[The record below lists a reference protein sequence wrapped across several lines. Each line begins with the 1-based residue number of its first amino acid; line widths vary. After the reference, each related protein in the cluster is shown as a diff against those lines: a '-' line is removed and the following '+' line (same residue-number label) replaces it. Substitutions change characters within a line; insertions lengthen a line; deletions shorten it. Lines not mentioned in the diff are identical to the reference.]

1 MARRAILTAAQRA
14 ALLALPTERRDL
26 ARVWTLSEPELTFLA
41 RRRRDRNRLG
51 VALQLCALRYPGR
64 LLRPAEAVPP
74 AAVAF
79 VAEQLGVAAGALGG
93 YAVREPTKYEHS
105 SILQRAFG
113 FRPFEGIARREVE
126 PSSGG
131 SSRRPRPAARRPR
144 TSSRSW
150 RPSRGR
156 AGSPQGCARS
166 ATSSARSSSSTG
178 CAAPSSAA
186 ACRTA

>member
-26 ARVWTLSEPELTFLA
+26 AGVWTLSEPELAFLA

-74 AAVAF
+74 APVAF

-93 YAVREPTKYEHS
+93 YAVRAPTKYEHS

-113 FRPFEGIARREVE
+113 FRPFEGVARRRGDPWLELAPVRR
-126 PSSGG
+126 GG
-131 SSRRPRPAARRPR
+131 GPDPATP
-144 TSSRSW
+144 
-150 RPSRGR
+150 
-156 AGSPQGCARS
+156 
-166 ATSSARSSSSTG
+166 
-178 CAAPSSAA
+178 
-186 ACRTA
+186 